1 MGKELERLNEV
12 TLKARM
18 AREVLPYCDFL
29 SLLLKQ
35 YGLAESAVLA
45 ARPLESGMDY
55 TEVSEMAFQLSLQL
69 SALEAHGFTL
79 LFWDTR
85 DISVLEV
92 KHLSEKLYILTNLEQ
107 QVPLDKKDRNQLVLV
122 YPKVYPLPAELCA
135 PELLKMDVLPF
146 RTHRSASYY
155 SLALVCLK
163 MVHMPLEKLKGTK
176 LFYFLERCLKSEPS
190 ERVCYYL

>member
-1 MGKELERLNEV
+1 
-12 TLKARM
+12 M
-18 AREVLPYCDFL
+18 AREVLPDCDFL
-29 SLLLKQ
+29 SLLLNQ
-35 YGLAESAVLA
+35 YGLAEAAVLST
-45 ARPLESGMDY
+45 RPLESGMDY
-55 TEVSEMAFQLSLQL
+55 SAVDSMAFQLSLQL
-69 SALEAHGFTL
+69 SALEASGFTL

-107 QVPLDKKDRNQLVLV
+107 QVPLDKKDRNHLVLV
-122 YPKVYPLPAELCA
+122 YPKVFPLQAELCA
-135 PELLKMDVLPF
+135 PELLKMDTLPF

-163 MVHMPLEKLKGTK
+163 MVNMPLEKLKGTK

-190 ERVCYYL
+190 ERVCLYI

>member
-1 MGKELERLNEV
+1 MV
-12 TLKARM
+12 W
-18 AREVLPYCDFL
+18 DFL
-29 SLLLKQ
+29 SLLLNQ

-55 TEVSEMAFQLSLQL
+55 SAVDSMAFQLSLQL
-69 SALEAHGFTL
+69 RDLEASGFTL

-85 DISVLEV
+85 DISVFDI
-92 KHLSEKLYILTNLEQ
+92 KDRTEKLYVLTNLAQ
-107 QVPLDKKDRNQLVLV
+107 QVPLDKKDKNQLVLV
-122 YPKVYPLPAELCA
+122 YPTVFPLPAELCA
-135 PELLKMDVLPF
+135 PELLKMNALPF

-176 LFYFLERCLKSEPS
+176 LFYFLERCLKISPS
-190 ERVCYYL
+190 ERLCYYL